1 MASSPKIVAVEKP
14 EKVKLDFQGSFDI
27 VVIVDDVIVVRVQA
41 EKKIPPALL
50 GTGSTLRWIWL
61 GGLLCAPLAL
71 PPLWNVLPLHS
82 KNTSYNW
89 HF

>member
-41 EKKIPPALL
+41 ENKK
-50 GTGSTLRWIWL
+50 
-61 GGLLCAPLAL
+61 
-71 PPLWNVLPLHS
+71 
-82 KNTSYNW
+82 K
-89 HF
+89 

>member
-41 EKKIPPALL
+41 ENKKTPPALL
-50 GTGSTLRWIWL
+50 GMGSTQRWIWRPFMCPP
-61 GGLLCAPLAL
+61 GPTPLMECFAL
-71 PPLWNVLPLHS
+71 HGR
-82 KNTSYNW
+82 NTCYNW
-89 HF
+89 HS